1 MKSMNKLKLLGFR
14 TMNQISRVFLRDNFF
29 FLIYD
34 SLSERFS
41 AIKCH
46 FFVDKRKV

>member
-1 MKSMNKLKLLGFR
+1 MESMNKLKLLGFR
-14 TMNQISRVFLRDNFF
+14 TMNQISRVFLRHNF

-46 FFVDKRKV
+46 FSVDKRKV